1 MKAIEICKSFYNE
14 YGEKMLH
21 EQFPEVESLI
31 AVGLVGSGSECYGYD
46 DEISADHDYEAGFCL
61 FLPDEDV
68 IDRQTA
74 FQLERAYSRLP
85 KEYMGLKRSILSPVG
100 SNRHGVIR
108 TSDFYTQKVG
118 SPDGSLSLK
127 DWLTIDEFYLS
138 EATNGEVFRDD
149 CGAFTLIREKILNM
163 PEDIRL
169 KRLAGNLLIMAQAGQ
184 YNFKRCL
191 DHGETAA
198 AQLAVGKFTDAA
210 MKSVFLLN
218 RKYMP
223 YYKWSFR
230 ALRELEKLGNLAD
243 SFEFLLTSANDSDT
257 AETKYYIIE
266 DIASM
271 VIDELQNQEITKA
284 VCGDLEKHAYSV
296 NDFIEDGDI
305 RNMNILTSV

>member
-1 MKAIEICKSFYNE
+1 MKGLEICKNFYLE

-21 EQFPEVESLI
+21 EQFPECENLI

-46 DEISADHDYEAGFCL
+46 DEISRDHDFEAGFCL

-74 FQLERAYSRLP
+74 FKLERAYSKLP

-108 TSDFYTQKVG
+108 MSDFYNEKVG
-118 SPDGSLSLK
+118 SPTGDLNVTE
-127 DWLTIDEFYLS
+127 WLRIEDFYLN

-149 CGAFTLIREKILNM
+149 CGAFTLIRNKLLNM

-169 KRLAGNLLIMAQAGQ
+169 KKLAGNVLLMAQSGQ

-191 DHGETAA
+191 DHGENAA
-198 AQLAVGKFTDAA
+198 AQLAVINFVESAINTI
-210 MKSVFLLN
+210 FLLN
-218 RKYMP
+218 KKYKP

-230 ALRELEKLGNLAD
+230 ALRELPKLGGIAD
-243 SFEFLLTSANDSDT
+243 SLEFLITSDNSSAVS
-257 AETKYYIIE
+257 ETKYFIIE

-271 VIDELQNQEITKA
+271 IIDELQAQEITKA
-284 VCGDLEKHAYSV
+284 VCGDLEKHAYSI
-296 NDFIEDGDI
+296 NDFIKDSDI
-305 RNMNILTSV
+305 RNLNIFAGV

>member
-1 MKAIEICKSFYNE
+1 MKGLEIAKSFYEE
-14 YGEKMLH
+14 YGKAMLH
-21 EQFPEVESLI
+21 ELFPEYEGLI
-31 AVGLVGSGSECYGYD
+31 AVGLVGSGSECFGFD
-46 DEISADHDYEAGFCL
+46 DEISRDHDFEAGFCL
-61 FLPDEDV
+61 FIPDEDV

-74 FQLERAYSRLP
+74 FQLERAYSKLP

-108 TSDFYTQKVG
+108 MSDFYTQKVG
-118 SPDGSLSLK
+118 SANGD
-127 DWLTIDEFYLS
+127 LTVSQWFTTPEFYLA

-149 CGAFTLIREKILNM
+149 CGAFTLIRNKLLNM

-169 KRLAGNLLIMAQAGQ
+169 KKLAGNLLLMAQSGQ

-191 DHGETAA
+191 DHSEPAA
-198 AQLAVGKFTDAA
+198 AQLAVNEFVGSA
-210 MKSVFLLN
+210 MKTVFLLN

-230 ALRELEKLGNLAD
+230 ALRGLKRLGNLAD
-243 SFEFLLTSANDSDT
+243 SFEFLLTSANDNET
-257 AETKYYIIE
+257 AETKYFIIE

-271 VIDELQNQEITKA
+271 VIAELQNDEITKA

-296 NDFIEDGDI
+296 NDFIKDSDI
-305 RNMNILTSV
+305 RNLNVLSAV

>member
-1 MKAIEICKSFYNE
+1 MKGLEIAKSFYEE
-14 YGEKMLH
+14 YGKAMLSK
-21 EQFPEVESLI
+21 QFPEYEGLI
-31 AVGLVGSGSECYGYD
+31 AVGLVGSGSECFGFD
-46 DEISADHDYEAGFCL
+46 DEISRDHDFEAGFCL
-61 FLPDEDV
+61 FIPDEDV

-74 FQLERAYSRLP
+74 FQLERAYSKLP

-108 TSDFYTQKVG
+108 MSDFYLEKVG
-118 SPDGSLSLK
+118 NATGD
-127 DWLTIDEFYLS
+127 LTVSQWFSTPEFYLA

-149 CGAFTLIREKILNM
+149 CGAFTLIRNKLLNM

-169 KRLAGNLLIMAQAGQ
+169 KKLAGNLLLMAQSGQ

-191 DHGETAA
+191 DHGEPAA
-198 AQLAVGKFTDAA
+198 AQLAVNEFVQSA
-210 MKSVFLLN
+210 MKTVFLLN

-230 ALRELEKLGNLAD
+230 ALRELEKLGSLAD
-243 SFEFLLTSANDSDT
+243 SFEFLLTSANDNET
-257 AETKYYIIE
+257 AETKYFIIE

-271 VIDELQNQEITKA
+271 VITELQNEGITKA

-296 NDFIEDGDI
+296 NDFIKDSDI
-305 RNMNILTSV
+305 RNLNVLSAV

>member
-1 MKAIEICKSFYNE
+1 MKGLEICKSFYLE

-21 EQFPEVESLI
+21 EQFPDYENLI

-46 DEISADHDYEAGFCL
+46 DDISRDHDFEAGFCL
-61 FLPDEDV
+61 FIPDEDV

-74 FQLERAYSRLP
+74 FRLERAYSKLP

-108 TSDFYTQKVG
+108 MSDFYAEKVG
-118 SPDGSLSLK
+118 SPTGDLSVSQ
-127 DWLTIDEFYLS
+127 WLGTEEFYLA
-138 EATNGEVFRDD
+138 EATDGEVFRDD
-149 CGAFTLIREKILNM
+149 CGAFTLIRNKIKNM

-169 KRLAGNLLIMAQAGQ
+169 KKIAGNVLLAAQSGQ

-191 DHGETAA
+191 DHSEPAA
-198 AQLAVGKFTDAA
+198 AQLAAFKFTESI
-210 MKSVFLLN
+210 MRTIFLLN
-218 RKYMP
+218 RRHMP

-230 ALRELEKLGNLAD
+230 ALRELDILGNIAD
-243 SFEFLLTSANDSDT
+243 SLEFLITSDNAPDT
-257 AETKYYIIE
+257 AETKYFIIE

-271 VIDELQNQEITKA
+271 VISELQNQGITKA

-296 NDFIEDGDI
+296 NDYISDSEI
-305 RNMNILTSV
+305 RNMNIFAGV

>member
-1 MKAIEICKSFYNE
+1 MKGLEICKNFYLE

-21 EQFPEVESLI
+21 EQFPEYENLI

-46 DEISADHDYEAGFCL
+46 DDISRDHDFEAGFCL
-61 FLPDEDV
+61 FIPDEDV

-74 FQLERAYSRLP
+74 FQLERAYSKLP

-108 TSDFYTQKVG
+108 MSDFYTEKVG
-118 SPDGSLSLK
+118 SPTGDLSVSK
-127 DWLTIDEFYLS
+127 WLTTEDFYLA

-149 CGAFTLIREKILNM
+149 CGAFTLIRNKLLSM

-169 KRLAGNLLIMAQAGQ
+169 KKLAGNVLLMAQSGQ

-191 DHGETAA
+191 DHGEPAA
-198 AQLAVGKFTDAA
+198 AQLAAVRFVESA
-210 MKSVFLLN
+210 MKTIFLLN
-218 RKYMP
+218 KRYMP

-230 ALRELEKLGNLAD
+230 ALRELETLGSIAD
-243 SFEFLLTSANDSDT
+243 SLEFLLMSENDAST
-257 AETKYYIIE
+257 AETKYFIIE

-271 VIDELQNQEITKA
+271 IIAELQKQEITKA

-296 NDFIEDGDI
+296 NDFIRDSDI
-305 RNMNILTSV
+305 RNLNIFAGV